1 MTLELTAAVRW
12 LRLCNDAF
20 MIRLPKFGVQLLSFY
35 KPVNGLRQPTNASM
49 EQPVE
54 CKMDVGPIGRMTDLE
69 CHQLAITP
77 TELADIIIANEA
89 KGYPM
94 IEELRMRVAGT
105 ESLYKRTTVGA
116 SRENGAVADIKRSV
130 SDQRPVKLKKE

>member
-12 LRLCNDAF
+12 LRPCNDAF

-35 KPVNGLRQPTNASM
+35 KLVNGLRQPTNASM

-54 CKMDVGPIGRMTDLE
+54 HKVDVGPIGRMMDLE
-69 CHQLAITP
+69 CHQVTITP
-77 TELADIIIANEA
+77 TELAYIIIANEA

-94 IEELRMRVAGT
+94 IEELRMRVAGSG
-105 ESLYKRTTVGA
+105 SLYKRIPGC
-116 SRENGAVADIKRSV
+116 
-130 SDQRPVKLKKE
+130 